1 MKRIVAIILM
11 MASFGLT
18 YAQKYAFV
26 DTEYILNNIP
36 SYKVAQDQL
45 DKYSAELQKEIE
57 AKYAEIDNMYKK
69 YQAEKVLLTDE
80 MRNKREDEIVTKEK
94 EVKELQKKYFGQDGA
109 LFKKREELIKP
120 IQDEI
125 YNAIKEIAAEGG
137 FAAIFDTSA
146 DATIIF
152 SDPKYD
158 KSDQVLQKLGY
169 KK

>member
-1 MKRIVAIILM
+1 
-11 MASFGLT
+11 
-18 YAQKYAFV
+18 
-26 DTEYILNNIP
+26 
-36 SYKVAQDQL
+36 
-45 DKYSAELQKEIE
+45 IE

-80 MRNKREDEIVTKEK
+80 MKNKREEEIVTKEK
-94 EVKELQKKYFGQDGA
+94 EVKDLQKKYFGQDGA

-137 FAAIFDTSA
+137 FAVIFDTSA
-146 DATIIF
+146 DATIIY